1 MAVILDNMKKVR
13 VINDYG
19 YNVRLLDVGD
29 LQTSRTEIPLFKL
42 APADTHY
49 KDILH
54 TDI

>member
-13 VINDYG
+13 VINDDG
-19 YNVRLLDVGD
+19 YNVSLLDVGD